1 MILGREA
8 LGPEG
13 RAPYMG
19 LVPYMDLVPYMGLV
33 PLYGIGT
40 LIKGVSVE
48 KQMATHSSILAWKIS
63 RTEETGWLQ
72 SMGSQSHTTENVL
85 TQK

>member
-1 MILGREA
+1 MILRSEA

-13 RAPYMG
+13 RALIWDWYPYKGG
-19 LVPYMDLVPYMGLV
+19 L
-33 PLYGIGT
+33 
-40 LIKGVSVE
+40 SRE
-48 KQMATHSSILAWKIS
+48 KMATHSSILAWKIS

-72 SMGSQSHTTENVL
+72 SVGSQSHTTENVL